1 MDKLTI
7 STIYTQ
13 RVTRIKND
21 RKFLYCERTNL
32 LTLQLYSN
40 VIPKKTKQYS
50 FIIKILC
57 DREHVYTFVMKDI

>member
-21 RKFLYCERTNL
+21 RKILYCERTNL
-32 LTLQLYSN
+32 LIVQLYSN

-50 FIIKILC
+50 FIIKIL
-57 DREHVYTFVMKDI
+57 